1 MEDDYIRN
9 AIPDIPYTEDSLIY
23 RHDEYLAISDHL
35 INQAIETYRDKNKAA
50 KQLKKLLYF
59 KRIIDEFPTTLTA
72 LDVRQHCDRWRDYAN
87 NKKMN

>member
-1 MEDDYIRN
+1 MVFGSN
-9 AIPDIPYTEDSLIY
+9 LMP
-23 RHDEYLAISDHL
+23 
-35 INQAIETYRDKNKAA
+35 A

-72 LDVRQHCDRWRDYAN
+72 LDVRQHFDGWRNYAN